1 MITFHWIY
9 VIMISTMTLSRTPN
23 SLPHFSY
30 QSKCSNIFRLNK
42 FTVMDNSLTRQTS
55 TPLHWFCIEADT
67 NKFMLGMEEA
77 SDTQKIRQGKKE
89 TDKLTEGK
97 LNRKKD
103 SRNLVKRE
111 IFLQGEIILRTSRK
125 KIKGEKTSSYQKKN
139 TFKSRIF
146 KENKYAMALKHSFF
160 KSSFSAQLHWKSS
173 PIIVKI

>member
-1 MITFHWIY
+1 
-9 VIMISTMTLSRTPN
+9 
-23 SLPHFSY
+23 
-30 QSKCSNIFRLNK
+30 
-42 FTVMDNSLTRQTS
+42 MDNSLTRQTS

-125 KIKGEKTSSYQKKN
+125 KNKG
-139 TFKSRIF
+139 
-146 KENKYAMALKHSFF
+146 
-160 KSSFSAQLHWKSS
+160 
-173 PIIVKI
+173 